1 MKPNRST
8 IFFLILTMSLSV
20 FSGALH
26 GNDHPANLPV
36 GFRFIGHYKLNS
48 KIRVENGDTMPVVI
62 SPLVYHVYSDGIE
75 VRVYC
80 LTAGEESFTN
90 YEIYRSD
97 GVGVTRKSGEIDVVA
112 GVQAYCT
119 KGGMIRQLSVTR
131 NSLTMVKMPQRSYR
145 VLVTRATVVKNV
157 PTSKP
162 VTKKLET
169 TPSSVLSPVPSPA
182 VTQ

>member
-1 MKPNRST
+1 MNVRIKSNLLKT
-8 IFFLILTMSLSV
+8 ACLILTMNLSV
-20 FSGALH
+20 FSGALF
-26 GNDHPANLPV
+26 GADRPARLPE
-36 GFRFIGHYKLNS
+36 GFRFIGHYKLTS

-62 SPLVYHVYSDGIE
+62 LPLVYRVYSDGID

-97 GVGVTRKSGEIDVVA
+97 GVGVARKSGEFDVVA

-131 NSLTMVKMPQRSYR
+131 NSLTMVKMPQRSHR
-145 VLVTRATVVKNV
+145 VLVTRATAVKNA
-157 PTSKP
+157 PTTKA
-162 VTKKLET
+162 VTEKTET
-169 TPSSVLSPVPSPA
+169 SPSAIPSPA
-182 VTQ
+182 VNQ

>member
-1 MKPNRST
+1 M
-8 IFFLILTMSLSV
+8 LTMSLSV
-20 FSGALH
+20 FSGALY
-26 GNDHPANLPV
+26 GADRPANLPV
-36 GFRFIGHYKLNS
+36 GFRFIGHYKLSS

-62 SPLVYHVYSDGIE
+62 SPLVYRVYSDGID

-97 GVGVTRKSGEIDVVA
+97 GVGVARKSGEIDVVA

-131 NSLTMVKMPQRSYR
+131 NSLTMIKMPPRSHR

-157 PTSKP
+157 PITKP
-162 VTKKLET
+162 VSKKSDT
-169 TPSSVLSPVPSPA
+169 SPSPS
-182 VTQ
+182 VSQ